1 LITVKSEQASH
12 APLAQDTQG
21 GTHRMA
27 LAAQLLV
34 GLIQKLAVRHARRQG
49 GKDIDIAPLKPL
61 KKTRAF

>member
-1 LITVKSEQASH
+1 
-12 APLAQDTQG
+12 
-21 GTHRMA
+21 RMA

-61 KKTRAF
+61 IKTRAF